1 MAKYAG
7 QPEVADEQ
15 ADPIDLTSLAVSP
28 TESLVVSAN
37 WGLARAKILV
47 RPEVRFTG
55 TIGSYAGFQKVVASM
70 DQVLVAN
77 KAAGWSFVGSDVP
90 DLVAI

>member
-1 MAKYAG
+1 MPEQAIPNNQAFATVAKYAG

-37 WGLARAKILV
+37 
-47 RPEVRFTG
+47 
-55 TIGSYAGFQKVVASM
+55 
-70 DQVLVAN
+70 
-77 KAAGWSFVGSDVP
+77 
-90 DLVAI
+90 